1 MTIVLRAQLCLCLC
15 IIFVLTQLAILHFPF
30 LICTLNR
37 TENVEPAMS
46 KLPLDLPK
54 SLNVADLPESVRSN
68 AIKAIVTDEIYDPWQ
83 GKTVSTSKTLTSAA
97 KYASA
102 GMAAA
107 AGVASTISSKLDTPD
122 DEDVEAIVEDETLS
136 EKDKTNKIY
145 KLFFAASSDGDLDTV
160 RDILG
165 GKAKDFIDI
174 DGTDD
179 SGSTALIYA
188 SCFGHEDIVVE
199 LLRYGADVD
208 KPDQSEWTPLMWAI
222 NNSHLDVVERLLEND
237 ASVTKKTSTGRSA
250 LDFVTPFSEIY
261 TYMASLGYINSN
273 QPSDFYNDGLMSNKG
288 FGGEEPDQLLMESA
302 YNLDVDMT
310 HLKLDDDDDIPG
322 LGTGLDDLDGEQE
335 FLWDRCLPD
344 QMFVFA
350 ESDIPRILEV
360 GITQMEPKR
369 SPTQKPIPANLLFL
383 CARYAHNY
391 GSPEILEN
399 LLSPAFTR
407 IRNVIM
413 AKREDIAFLSFWL
426 SNCTLL
432 LYYMR
437 KDVNLLPA
445 TVEYQEKLSE
455 LITDITVLISQDA
468 ERRLE
473 LVLNSSILDY
483 QTIPGLDE
491 IHYQSEW
498 RIFRSSKKPKSHKE
512 EMEEIYRPPTPKK
525 KMLPSPRNVTSIL
538 SSILFVT
545 DLYEVHPIIVQQLMS
560 QIFYWLGSVLFNRI
574 ISNRK
579 YLARS
584 RAMQIRLNVSAI
596 EDWARINN
604 RKPDEITD
612 EFHRGGDV
620 KYPSLSDLCRKHFTP
635 LIEILQWLQCFTA
648 IGNDLANVTAT
659 LQQLTALNAKQLLHV
674 ANKYRAEV
682 GEKGLSKAYKA
693 YLSQLTLYGTKENN
707 YSSQITKCTIH
718 NVLDSE
724 SRKPE
729 ESVKEPVI
737 KDDVPKMISREP
749 ENAGESTPKTE
760 PEPVQEKEKTPAEL
774 ADSIAPVAP
783 SSSVVAPIHHSDDE
797 DDDGNE
803 LYLNASIVL
812 PFVIPTLTEMI
823 VTWGA
828 GLGGTHKKRAK
839 KYEPSL
845 PTEFLDKL
853 DLAGEPNQP
862 SAGLSVNP
870 IFGGNLAMP
879 QPSVHRT
886 WGEDMATEELEREEY
901 GSVW

>member
-54 SLNVADLPESVRSN
+54 SLNVADLPESVRNN

-369 SPTQKPIPANLLFL
+369 SPTQKPIPAKSAFSLCQVCAQLWQSRNLGKFTVA
-383 CARYAHNY
+383 CVHADQERYH
-391 GSPEILEN
+391 GK
-399 LLSPAFTR
+399 TGGH
-407 IRNVIM
+407 
-413 AKREDIAFLSFWL
+413 
-426 SNCTLL
+426 C
-432 LYYMR
+432 
-437 KDVNLLPA
+437 
-445 TVEYQEKLSE
+445 
-455 LITDITVLISQDA
+455 
-468 ERRLE
+468 
-473 LVLNSSILDY
+473 
-483 QTIPGLDE
+483 
-491 IHYQSEW
+491 
-498 RIFRSSKKPKSHKE
+498 
-512 EMEEIYRPPTPKK
+512 
-525 KMLPSPRNVTSIL
+525 
-538 SSILFVT
+538 LFVILAIQ
-545 DLYEVHPIIVQQLMS
+545 LYAA
-560 QIFYWLGSVLFNRI
+560 FVLHAQGR
-574 ISNRK
+574 
-579 YLARS
+579 
-584 RAMQIRLNVSAI
+584 
-596 EDWARINN
+596 
-604 RKPDEITD
+604 
-612 EFHRGGDV
+612 
-620 KYPSLSDLCRKHFTP
+620 
-635 LIEILQWLQCFTA
+635 
-648 IGNDLANVTAT
+648 
-659 LQQLTALNAKQLLHV
+659 
-674 ANKYRAEV
+674 
-682 GEKGLSKAYKA
+682 
-693 YLSQLTLYGTKENN
+693 
-707 YSSQITKCTIH
+707 
-718 NVLDSE
+718 
-724 SRKPE
+724 
-729 ESVKEPVI
+729 
-737 KDDVPKMISREP
+737 
-749 ENAGESTPKTE
+749 
-760 PEPVQEKEKTPAEL
+760 
-774 ADSIAPVAP
+774 
-783 SSSVVAPIHHSDDE
+783 
-797 DDDGNE
+797 
-803 LYLNASIVL
+803 
-812 PFVIPTLTEMI
+812 
-823 VTWGA
+823 
-828 GLGGTHKKRAK
+828 
-839 KYEPSL
+839 
-845 PTEFLDKL
+845 
-853 DLAGEPNQP
+853 
-862 SAGLSVNP
+862 
-870 IFGGNLAMP
+870 
-879 QPSVHRT
+879 
-886 WGEDMATEELEREEY
+886 
-901 GSVW
+901 